1 MKTLIDEEAGA
12 LPARNANYHVRS
24 RPKAEL
30 RKAYRRKAFERAEKS
45 PSLAMAYPQLETLS
59 MDLLYFDREIVSFG
73 HGLRYRANLETA
85 KSMLQFTCPC
95 TLCHRGGFD
104 LSNEL
109 SSAIA
114 ERRKAL
120 DGEVHCRGSRDQES
134 GKTVP
139 CESILHFKM
148 ILTFKASK
156 LARRGAVAR
165 ESRVP
170 TISSPKSSP
179 AIRSR
184 YCE

>member
-1 MKTLIDEEAGA
+1 MKTLIDEGAGA
-12 LPARNANYHVRS
+12 PVARNADYHVRP
-24 RPKAEL
+24 RQKAEV

-45 PSLAMAYPQLETLS
+45 LSLAMAYPQLKTLS
-59 MDLLYFDREIVSFG
+59 VDLLYFDHEIVSFG
-73 HGLRYRANLETA
+73 HGLRYRANLEAA
-85 KSMLQFTCPC
+85 KSMLQFTCPS

-109 SSAIA
+109 SCAMA

-120 DGEVHCRGSRDQES
+120 DGEVHCHGSRDQES

-148 ILTFKASK
+148 ILTFKATK
-156 LARRGAVAR
+156 VARRGAVAR
-165 ESRVP
+165 ESRVR
-170 TISSPKSSP
+170 TVSSPTGSI
-179 AIRSR
+179 AMRSR

>member
-1 MKTLIDEEAGA
+1 MVAH
-12 LPARNANYHVRS
+12 NADYHVRP
-24 RPKAEL
+24 RQKAEV

-45 PSLAMAYPQLETLS
+45 PSLAMAYPQLKTLS
-59 MDLLYFDREIVSFG
+59 VDLLYFDREIVSFG

-85 KSMLQFTCPC
+85 KSMLQFTCPS

-109 SSAIA
+109 SCAVA
-114 ERRKAL
+114 KRRKAL
-120 DGEVHCRGSRDQES
+120 DGEVHCHGSRDQES

-148 ILTFKASK
+148 ILTFKDTK
-156 LARRGAVAR
+156 VARRGAAAR
-165 ESRVP
+165 ESRVR
-170 TISSPKSSP
+170 TVSSPTGSF
-179 AIRSR
+179 AMRSR